1 MGRGVVKF
9 SKILRRVAHK
19 GGGGLADLEFFLGGG
34 GKVKRGEVNIS
45 GWD

>member
-34 GKVKRGEVNIS
+34 GGKVKRGEVNI
-45 GWD
+45 

>member
-34 GKVKRGEVNIS
+34 GAR
-45 GWD
+45 